1 MAVISNPD
9 DDKPDTE
16 QLLVSIRSNSIYAPL
31 ERDKVIRYFCL
42 MDSGG
47 NISTEQV
54 YSDLGTPVDEFVG
67 SGAPSTVCV
76 AAGLSFPRSRL
87 NEIRK
92 TAQAN
97 SEIIK
102 QNMESTNESLFDG
115 GVDFLGAFDSKPIFE
130 SEKKVSSLDILNE
143 FL

>member
-1 MAVISNPD
+1 M
-9 DDKPDTE
+9 
-16 QLLVSIRSNSIYAPL
+16 
-31 ERDKVIRYFCL
+31 IRYFCL

-47 NISTEQV
+47 NISMKQV
-54 YSDLGTPVDEFVG
+54 YSDLGSPLDEFIG
-67 SGAPSTVCV
+67 AGAPSTVCM
-76 AAGLSFPRSRL
+76 AAGLSFPKGRE

-102 QNMESTNESLFDG
+102 QNMESANDSLFDDSI
-115 GVDFLGAFDSKPIFE
+115 DFLGAFDAKPVFDAQ
-130 SEKKVSSLDILNE
+130 KKVSSLDILNE